1 MRNATPAQINYLRSL
16 VNACEYPPLDYYSM
30 SVAEASERIN
40 EFKQRLAD
48 SGASLRPARRQV
60 QVTETG
66 MYRTSDAEIYRVHES
81 RQTGNLYAKHLVVG
95 GDFEYE
101 AGAIYK
107 LAPSDKMTLEQAKA
121 YGVETGQCCVC
132 GAFLTD
138 ENSVAEGIGPV
149 CATRF

>member
-1 MRNATPAQINYLRSL
+1 MRNATSAQINYLRSL

-40 EFKQRLAD
+40 EFKERLEAL
-48 SGASLRPARRQV
+48 GKSLRPARREV
-60 QVTETG
+60 QVTDLG
-66 MYRTSDAEIYRVHES
+66 MYRTSDKEIYRVHQARGS
-81 RQTGNLYAKHLVVG
+81 GNLYAKHLLVG
-95 GDFEYE
+95 GGFEYE

-107 LAPSDKMTLEQAKA
+107 LAPSDKMTLEEAKA

-149 CATRF
+149 CKRSF